1 MEKTKAVR
9 SMIDISKSIWYK
21 DNSIDYDDLGF
32 YTVFYCGDDVVF
44 NTVEDAKKFIDENF

>member
-1 MEKTKAVR
+1 MIKEMR

-21 DNSIDYDDLGF
+21 DNSIDYDDSGF

-44 NTVEDAKKFIDENF
+44 DTVEDAKKFIDENF